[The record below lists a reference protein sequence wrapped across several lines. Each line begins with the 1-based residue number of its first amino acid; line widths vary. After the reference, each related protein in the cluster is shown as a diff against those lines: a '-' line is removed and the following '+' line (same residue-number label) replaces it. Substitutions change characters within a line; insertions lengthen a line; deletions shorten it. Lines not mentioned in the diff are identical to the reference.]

1 MILNVFKP
9 PRTKVKHCPISK
21 NLIFVLNSIRTSST
35 GCAKNSGKR
44 THPRF
49 QSLVYN
55 LRCVEIKS
63 VNLLGEW
70 TKSPL
75 SSDKSPKPSH
85 GHKSPAPNIMIA
97 SATSFGVATAD
108 VTGCSISKRSS
119 SRPELWKARRRW
131 AMIPPLAA
139 DLNWLVKWAALRKLI
154 GKLQD

>member
-85 GHKSPAPNIMIA
+85 GHKSPAPQYYDSQCYI
-97 SATSFGVATAD
+97 TWCRD
-108 VTGCSISKRSS
+108 
-119 SRPELWKARRRW
+119 SRCYGLLNFQAKLESTRALKGTKEVSHDTTVGGRLKLARQ
-131 AMIPPLAA
+131 MSC
-139 DLNWLVKWAALRKLI
+139 VKKTNR
-154 GKLQD
+154 